1 MKLQIKQYEYE
12 KKEVASKEIQ
22 LPSETSYFFQTHKR
36 RSIKLI
42 PCYTTW
48 NKEEFDRDEELYEFV
63 VICLYQSSQCKVEK
77 FTIDARK
84 IEEIYYSNKHEHKD
98 FITALINGEFYERTK
113 EQFDADFNTILTTL
127 QCI

>member
-12 KKEVASKEIQ
+12 KKEVESKEIQ
-22 LPSETSYFFQTHKR
+22 LPSETSYFFQTHIR
-36 RSIKLI
+36 RSIKII

-48 NKEEFDRDEELYEFV
+48 NKERYNKEEELYELV
-63 VICLYQSSQCKVEK
+63 IICLYQSSECKIEK
-77 FTIDARK
+77 FTILARN

-98 FITALINGEFYERTK
+98 FITALIDGEFDERTK
-113 EQFDADFNTILTTL
+113 EQFDADFNTILTKI